1 MGNSILSGLQTKVY
15 IHIYNNKQLGSHC
28 ISKKCAGTEAFIDQ
42 TQPFREVVMPKKSVT
57 VRQINTELTV
67 LRDCAGTN
75 GCTPAVLALE
85 E

>member
-15 IHIYNNKQLGSHC
+15 IRTYYNKQLGSCC

-42 TQPFREVVMPKKSVT
+42 TQPFKGVVTQKKNVT
-57 VRQINTELTV
+57 VRQINTGLTV
-67 LRDCAGTN
+67 LHNSAGTN